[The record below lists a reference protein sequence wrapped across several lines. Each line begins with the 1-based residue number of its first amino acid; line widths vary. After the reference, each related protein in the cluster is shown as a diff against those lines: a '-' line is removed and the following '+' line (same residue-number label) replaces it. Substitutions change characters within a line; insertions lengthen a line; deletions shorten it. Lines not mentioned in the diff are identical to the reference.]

1 VFFCIDVVTSQP
13 HASMNGLV
21 PLIAWQIDQVK
32 IEFAPDIRSDNPAF
46 LFVSGVRPD
55 TKNIRISD

>member
-1 VFFCIDVVTSQP
+1 
-13 HASMNGLV
+13 V